1 LSGSRV
7 TKWLHLRILNGLR
20 KVGGKVTISP
30 RRRLS
35 LRGRHLLVFDA
46 AASVGSFIVSLGLRF
61 DAPSPQF
68 AQYVAA
74 FVWAIPLLLV
84 VRLAAFVAFRL
95 YQRVWRYASVD
106 ELIAVVFA
114 VASSSVFAYVVI
126 YAVVVAAP
134 VSIGFPRSV
143 VVIDTILM
151 VALAGAWR
159 FGLRLWGIGRAGA
172 HTRQSTNERALIVGD
187 GSAALATIRELRAN
201 PELGLKAIGVLAHDL
216 PVGQSLMS
224 LPVLGRRADLQTV
237 VRREGIKVVLLAL
250 PSADGRTLRRLVRD
264 AEAAG
269 ARCLTVPSIAEVMA
283 GRVTMNAI
291 RDVEVEDLLRRAP
304 SRIDLHAVSE
314 SFRDSCVLITGAG
327 GSIGGELSR
336 QVLAF
341 HPRRLVLLGR
351 GENSIFETL
360 HSLQPS
366 GVALEILPVI
376 MDVRDQAQLHR
387 VFMDLRPDVVF
398 HAAAHKH
405 VGFME
410 SFPAEAVKTNVVG
423 TANVLDA
430 AVAAGVRRLVFIS
443 TDKAVNPTSVMGT
456 TKRIGELLVADAAL
470 ESGLPYTSVRFGNVL
485 SSRGSVVPLFRQ
497 QLARGGPLTVT
508 DPDAMRYF
516 MTIPEAVQLVLQ
528 AAVMAGIGDTFVLD
542 MGEPVR
548 IAELARDL
556 IELSGLEPERDI
568 KVEFIGQRRGEK
580 LVEELYFAFE
590 RPEPTAHE
598 AIRRV
603 RNHGERQKQLKQQ
616 VAQLRLEAEAGD
628 IAELMRWLPIAVPE
642 YTPAPVYQATT
653 RAANERD

>member
-1 LSGSRV
+1 M
-7 TKWLHLRILNGLR
+7 
-20 KVGGKVTISP
+20 
-30 RRRLS
+30 
-35 LRGRHLLVFDA
+35 
-46 AASVGSFIVSLGLRF
+46 VSLGLRF

-68 AQYVAA
+68 SEYLAA
-74 FVWAIPLLLV
+74 FVWAIPLLLGI
-84 VRLAAFVAFRL
+84 RLATFVGFRL

-106 ELIAVVFA
+106 ELIAVVVA
-114 VASSSVFAYVVI
+114 VASSSALAYAAI
-126 YAVVVAAP
+126 YAVVMTTT
-134 VSIGFPRSV
+134 VSILGFPRSV
-143 VVIDTILM
+143 VVIDTVLM
-151 VALAGAWR
+151 IALAGAWR
-159 FGLRLWGIGRAGA
+159 FGLRLWGIGRAGGNA
-172 HTRQSTNERALIVGD
+172 RQDATERALVVGD

-201 PELGLKAIGVLAHDL
+201 PALGLKAIGILAHDL
-216 PVGQSLMS
+216 PVGQRLMS

-237 VRREGIKVVLLAL
+237 VRREGVKVVLLAL

-264 AEAAG
+264 AEAVG
-269 ARCLTVPSIAEVMA
+269 ARCLTVPSIAEVVA

-314 SFRDSCVLITGAG
+314 SFRDMCVLITGAG

-341 HPRRLVLLGR
+341 HPARLVLLGR
-351 GENSIFETL
+351 GENSIFEAL
-360 HSLQPS
+360 HSLQPT
-366 GVALEILPVI
+366 GPVPEIVPVI
-376 MDVRDQAQLHR
+376 MDIKDRAQLHR
-387 VFMDLRPDVVF
+387 VFAELRPNAVF

-410 SFPAEAVKTNVVG
+410 SFPAEAVMTNVVG
-423 TANVLDA
+423 TTNVLDA
-430 AVAAGVRRLVFIS
+430 SLEAGVQRFVFIS

-456 TKRIGELLVADAAL
+456 TKRIGELLVAEAAL
-470 ESGLPYTSVRFGNVL
+470 ESSLAYTTVRFGNVL

-528 AAVMAGIGDTFVLD
+528 AAVMGGVGDTFVLD

-556 IELSGLEPERDI
+556 IELSGLEPDHDI

-580 LVEELYFAFE
+580 LVEELYFSFE

-603 RNHGERQKQLKQQ
+603 RDAGVRQPQLVQQ
-616 VAQLRLEAEAGD
+616 IAHLRLEAEAGD
-628 IAELMRWLPIAVPE
+628 IAELIRWLRIVVPQYASGSTDE
-642 YTPAPVYQATT
+642 APT
-653 RAANERD
+653 RGANDRG